1 MSGAAGAGA
10 DVLERDAELARIEAA
25 VARAQDGRGS
35 LLVVEGPAG
44 IGKSALIGAAR
55 AVSDA
60 AGARTLR
67 ARGGELERDFAFG
80 VVRQLLEPALADVPA
95 RARDDLL
102 QGPAGVAGR
111 LLGLP
116 GARSERNE
124 GAAPDASFTVLHG
137 LYWLCANLSGDRPL
151 VLTVDDAHWADA
163 PSLRFLA
170 FLLPRLEELSLALV
184 VATRP
189 EAEGAAA
196 PLLALLLADPLARVL
211 RPAPLSA
218 GAVGRLVQDGLGR
231 APDPDFAAAC
241 QRTTGGVP
249 FLVRELVE
257 ALREEGVAPT
267 ADEAPRVE
275 ALGARTVGRA
285 MVVRLSRLPAV
296 AVRLA
301 QAVAVLETAELAQAA
316 DLAGVDADA
325 AAAAA
330 DLLVAAS
337 ILGPRRPLAFAHPI
351 VRAGI
356 LEEVPPA
363 ERMRAHRRAAELLA
377 VREDSGE
384 RVAEHLLATE
394 PAGDAWTVARLTDAA
409 RDAARRG
416 APESA
421 ASYLR
426 RVLAEPPAPGARAR
440 ILLELGVAEATAG
453 QPQGETHLREA
464 LEAAGDDDVRLGA
477 ALVLSHVLGRREQI
491 AQAIEVIDLAAARL
505 ADNRGRARVL
515 LESMATGAGMLDAA
529 TAPRLASRMRAM
541 RRAADHAHVPRE
553 VLAVAALVA
562 VHANEPAPTCIA
574 LAQRALAAG
583 PRIVPEPTDLPWFA
597 QATLA
602 LVWADAHADAQ
613 VPLDAG
619 VAESRA
625 TGDPALF
632 GMSLSQRAWLLL
644 RQGDLQGAEGDARTL
659 LEAPD
664 VAAPPL
670 YRKLAAAILV
680 NASTEQGRL
689 EQAEDVL
696 DGFGVDEGAQTQTSA
711 VLRLA
716 RGRLRLAQDRPT
728 EALADILA
736 AGRIVLATGSTCPG
750 YLAWRSAAAL
760 AHAALGER
768 EEGLRLAMRG
778 GRARARLRR
787 PADARGLPARRRGG
801 RRRQRGRGAPAR
813 GRRRAWS
820 TRGSRSSARGRW
832 PSSGVL
838 VRATGR
844 RAEARAMLREALDVA
859 HHAGAAPL
867 ADLAEAELRAT
878 GAKPRRVALSGVEAL
893 TASERRVAELAGD
906 GPHQPRDRSGALR
919 HHAHGRGSPDARV
932 RQARPELARR
942 AARRP
947 GRAAVARARRPRARE
962 VELDLD
968 DPGADRAHAEAEPVE
983 QRAHAQVV
991 RQCGPG
997 QARDP
1002 VRAGALDE
1010 AHREGVADAA
1020 ALPGVDDGQRHVG
1033 HDAARR
1039 CRWRSARSPTMC
1051 PVVSSMATSA
1061 SWVTWST
1068 SVR

>member
-1 MSGAAGAGA
+1 VSAAAGTAG
-10 DVLERDAELARIEAA
+10 VLERDAELARIEAA
-25 VARAQDGRGS
+25 VARAAGGRGS

-80 VVRQLLEPALADVPA
+80 VVRQLLEPALAETPA

-116 GARSERNE
+116 GAGAE
-124 GAAPDASFTVLHG
+124 GEVAAPDASFTVLHG
-137 LYWLCANLSGDRPL
+137 LYWLCASLASERPL

-189 EAEGAAA
+189 EAEGAAV

-218 GAVGRLVQDGLGR
+218 DAVGQLIEEGLAGEP
-231 APDPDFAAAC
+231 APAFTAAC
-241 QRTTGGVP
+241 RRTTGGVP
-249 FLVRELVE
+249 FLVRELVD

-267 ADEAPRVE
+267 AAEAPRVE

-285 MVVRLSRLPAV
+285 MLVRLSRLPPDAGRLARAV
-296 AVRLA
+296 AL
-301 QAVAVLETAELAQAA
+301 LETAELAQAA
-316 DLAGVDADA
+316 DLAGLDPEA
-325 AAAAA
+325 AAPAA
-330 DLLVAAS
+330 DLLVAAG
-337 ILGPRRPLAFAHPI
+337 ILGPRRPLTFAHPI

-377 VREDSGE
+377 LREDSGE

-394 PAGDAWTVARLTDAA
+394 PTGDAWTVARLTEAA
-409 RDAARRG
+409 REASRRG

-426 RVLAEPPAPGARAR
+426 RVLIEPPAPGARPR
-440 ILLELGVAEATAG
+440 ILLDLGVAEATAG
-453 QPQGETHLREA
+453 QPEGETHLREA
-464 LEAAGDDDVRLGA
+464 LRAATDDDVRLGA
-477 ALVLSHVLGRREQI
+477 ALVLAQLLGRREQI
-491 AQAIEVIDLAAARL
+491 APAIEVIDLAAARL
-505 ADNRGRARVL
+505 ADNRGRARVM
-515 LESMATGAGMLDAA
+515 LESMATGAAMLDAA

-562 VHANEPAPTCIA
+562 IHANEPAPTCIA
-574 LAQRALAAG
+574 LAQRALAGGA
-583 PRIVPEPTDLPWFA
+583 RVVPEPTDLPWFA
-597 QATLA
+597 QATIA
-602 LVWADAHADAQ
+602 LVWADAHAEAQ
-613 VPLDAG
+613 APLDTG

-632 GMSLSQRAWLLL
+632 GMSLAHRAWLML
-644 RQGDLQGAEGDARTL
+644 RLGDLQGAEADARSV
-659 LEAPD
+659 LEA
-664 VAAPPL
+664 AEQGAPPL

-680 NASTEQGRL
+680 NASIEQGALDRA
-689 EQAEDVL
+689 QSVL
-696 DGFGVDEGAQTQTSA
+696 DAFGVDERARTQTSA

-716 RGRLRLAQDRPT
+716 RGRLQLARGRAS
-728 EALADILA
+728 EALADALT
-736 AGRIVLATGSTCPG
+736 AGQIVVATGSTCPG
-750 YLAWRSAAAL
+750 YLAWRSSAAL

-768 EEGLRLAMRG
+768 EEGMRLALEEVELARAFGAQRTLGVALRAAGAVAG
-778 GRARARLRR
+778 GAEGEELLREAVQCLEHAGIALERARAL
-787 PADARGLPARRRGG
+787 AEL
-801 RRRQRGRGAPAR
+801 
-813 GRRRAWS
+813 
-820 TRGSRSSARGRW
+820 
-832 PSSGVL
+832 GVL

-844 RAEARAMLREALDVA
+844 RAEARTMLREALDVA
-859 HHAGAAPL
+859 HRAGAAPL

-906 GPHQPRDRSGALR
+906 GLTNREIAQALFVTMR
-919 HHAHGRGSPDARV
+919 TVEGHLTRV
-932 RQARPELARR
+932 FAKLELSSREELPEVL
-942 AARRP
+942 
-947 GRAAVARARRPRARE
+947 
-962 VELDLD
+962 
-968 DPGADRAHAEAEPVE
+968 
-983 QRAHAQVV
+983 
-991 RQCGPG
+991 
-997 QARDP
+997 
-1002 VRAGALDE
+1002 
-1010 AHREGVADAA
+1010 
-1020 ALPGVDDGQRHVG
+1020 
-1033 HDAARR
+1033 
-1039 CRWRSARSPTMC
+1039 RSPE
-1051 PVVSSMATSA
+1051 
-1061 SWVTWST
+1061 
-1068 SVR
+1068 

>member
-1 MSGAAGAGA
+1 VSEAASAGA

-25 VARAQDGRGS
+25 VARAREGHGS

-80 VVRQLLEPALADVPA
+80 VVRQLLEPALAEVPA

-102 QGPAGVAGR
+102 QGPAGVAVR

-116 GARSERNE
+116 GARADGSEV
-124 GAAPDASFTVLHG
+124 AAPDASFTVLHG

-189 EAEGAAA
+189 EAESAAA

-218 GAVGRLVQDGLGR
+218 SAVGRLVQEGLGR
-231 APDPDFAAAC
+231 TPEPDFATAC
-241 QRTTGGVP
+241 RRTTGGVP

-257 ALREEGVAPT
+257 ALREDGVAPT
-267 ADEAPRVE
+267 AAEAPRVE

-285 MVVRLSRLPAV
+285 MLVRLTRLPPV

-316 DLAGVDADA
+316 DLAAVDADE

-330 DLLVAAS
+330 DLLVVAG

-409 RDAARRG
+409 RDAVRRG

-453 QPQGETHLREA
+453 QPEGEAHLREA
-464 LEAAGDDDVRLGA
+464 LEAADDDDVRLGA
-477 ALVLSHVLGRREQI
+477 ALVLAHVLGRRERI

-529 TAPRLASRMRAM
+529 TAPRLASRLRAM

-597 QATLA
+597 QATVA
-602 LVWADAHADAQ
+602 LVWADAHAEAQ

-644 RQGDLQGAEGDARTL
+644 RQGDLQGAEADARTL

-680 NASTEQGRL
+680 NASVEQGRL
-689 EQAEDVL
+689 EQAGEVL

-736 AGRIVLATGSTCPG
+736 AGRIVVATGSTCPG
-750 YLAWRSAAAL
+750 HLAWRSAAAL
-760 AHAALGER
+760 AHAALDER
-768 EEGLRLAMRG
+768 EEGLRLAMQEVELARAFG
-778 GRARARLRR
+778 GQRTLGVSLRAAGAVAAGPQGEALLREGVACLERAGIALERARAL
-787 PADARGLPARRRGG
+787 AEL
-801 RRRQRGRGAPAR
+801 
-813 GRRRAWS
+813 
-820 TRGSRSSARGRW
+820 
-832 PSSGVL
+832 GVL

-906 GPHQPRDRSGALR
+906 GLTNREIAQALFVTMRTVEGHLTRVFAKLALSSRDEL
-919 HHAHGRGSPDARV
+919 PDALG
-932 RQARPELARR
+932 A
-942 AARRP
+942 
-947 GRAAVARARRPRARE
+947 PR
-962 VELDLD
+962 
-968 DPGADRAHAEAEPVE
+968 
-983 QRAHAQVV
+983 
-991 RQCGPG
+991 
-997 QARDP
+997 
-1002 VRAGALDE
+1002 
-1010 AHREGVADAA
+1010 
-1020 ALPGVDDGQRHVG
+1020 
-1033 HDAARR
+1033 
-1039 CRWRSARSPTMC
+1039 
-1051 PVVSSMATSA
+1051 
-1061 SWVTWST
+1061 
-1068 SVR
+1068 